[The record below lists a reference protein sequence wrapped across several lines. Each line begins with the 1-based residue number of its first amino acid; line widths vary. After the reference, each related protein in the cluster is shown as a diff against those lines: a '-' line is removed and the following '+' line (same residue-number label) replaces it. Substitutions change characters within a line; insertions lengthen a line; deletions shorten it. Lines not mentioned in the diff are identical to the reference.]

1 MELARRSARVA
12 TAPKGSEFTLG
23 AACHQ
28 RYHSHRPAPAC
39 SDRSGDFGDFDGQ
52 GLISLGGRGA
62 VRSRGGGDRRAAR
75 GTMRRVCQA
84 REPRDQARS
93 VAPGNAADGLV
104 HGAPSGR
111 VRQHPAHP
119 GPGGLPRPSPLRA
132 GRKRW
137 RRSERRLLRRSP
149 CSHHRLGA
157 CSSMRVASV
166 FGRVIHPV
174 ESSSTQ
180 YRTFLTR
187 L

>member
-28 RYHSHRPAPAC
+28 RCHRPAPAC

-104 HGAPSGR
+104 HGRRAAGFVSILRIR
-111 VRQHPAHP
+111 VR
-119 GPGGLPRPSPLRA
+119 GGCRA
-132 GRKRW
+132 LHLSGLVGSDGGAQRGGCCVARLAATTVW
-137 RRSERRLLRRSP
+137 GHAVACVLLRSRNPS
-149 CSHHRLGA
+149 R
-157 CSSMRVASV
+157 
-166 FGRVIHPV
+166 
-174 ESSSTQ
+174 
-180 YRTFLTR
+180 
-187 L
+187 